1 MRETLQEKLQKF
13 NLLADTDIFHNLLG
27 NASSVLFSKTHEYEH
42 SGALM
47 KNPIGY
53 FTRTFKQMVYNYI
66 DSFKDIHNFANRK
79 ASACTNS
86 RIFYNWLE
94 VDGSKFLL
102 QLPWTTL
109 WRPVYI
115 TTFLGRSQ

>member
-47 KNPIGY
+47 KTLLATLHAHLNRWSITTSIALRIYIILQTVRLVHAPIAGY
-53 FTRTFKQMVYNYI
+53 FI
-66 DSFKDIHNFANRK
+66 I
-79 ASACTNS
+79 
-86 RIFYNWLE
+86 
-94 VDGSKFLL
+94 G
-102 QLPWTTL
+102 
-109 WRPVYI
+109 
-115 TTFLGRSQ
+115 